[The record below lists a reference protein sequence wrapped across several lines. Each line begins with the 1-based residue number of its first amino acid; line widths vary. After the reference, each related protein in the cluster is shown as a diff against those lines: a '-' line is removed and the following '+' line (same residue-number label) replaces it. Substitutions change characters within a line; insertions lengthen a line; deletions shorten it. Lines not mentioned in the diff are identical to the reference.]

1 LSTTA
6 VEVVRF
12 TLVTVYIVMRIAKI
26 RTNTGFLDPFLTY
39 VEAAAPLAAVN
50 GQVITF
56 ADMTGRLV
64 PELQG
69 NTMFVC
75 NTACFIEGF
84 AASGIGARK
93 NQSRSRHRI
102 SPFRSVK
109 ADRQAR
115 RSHDV
120 TTVTDVAGLLN
131 RDIIAVFVREKRIG
145 ISEFHH
151 AIELV
156 VIPVTLP
163 CG

>member
-1 LSTTA
+1 M
-6 VEVVRF
+6 
-12 TLVTVYIVMRIAKI
+12 MRVARIGA
-26 RTNTGFLDPFLTY
+26 RLAFLDPFLTD
-39 VEAAAPLAAVN
+39 VEAAAPLAAVD

-56 ADMTGRLV
+56 ADMTSRSV

-75 NTACFIEGF
+75 NTACFKEGF
-84 AASGIGARK
+84 AASGIGARE
-93 NQSRSRHRI
+93 NQSRFRHRV

-109 ADRQAR
+109 ADRPAKI
-115 RSHDV
+115 SHDV

>member
-1 LSTTA
+1 MTRVA
-6 VEVVRF
+6 
-12 TLVTVYIVMRIAKI
+12 RIGA
-26 RTNTGFLDPFLTY
+26 RLAFLDPFLTD
-39 VEAAAPLAAVN
+39 VEAAAPLAAVD

-56 ADMTGRLV
+56 ADMTSRSV

-75 NTACFIEGF
+75 NTACFKEGF
-84 AASGIGARK
+84 AAFGIGARE
-93 NQSRSRHRI
+93 NQSRSRHRV

-131 RDIIAVFVREKRIG
+131 RDTIAVFVREKRIG
-145 ISEFHH
+145 TSEFHH

>member
-1 LSTTA
+1 M
-6 VEVVRF
+6 
-12 TLVTVYIVMRIAKI
+12 MRVARIGA
-26 RTNTGFLDPFLTY
+26 RLASLDPFLTD
-39 VEAAAPLAAVN
+39 VEAAAPLAAVD

-56 ADMTGRLV
+56 ADMTSRSV

-75 NTACFIEGF
+75 NTACFKEGF
-84 AASGIGARK
+84 AASGIGARE
-93 NQSRSRHRI
+93 NQSRFRHRV

-115 RSHDV
+115 RSRDV
-120 TTVTDVAGLLN
+120 TTVTDVAGLSN
-131 RDIIAVFVREKRIG
+131 RDTIAAFVREKRIR

>member
-1 LSTTA
+1 
-6 VEVVRF
+6 VVRF
-12 TLVTVYIVMRIAKI
+12 TLVTVYMTRVARIGA
-26 RTNTGFLDPFLTY
+26 RLAFLDPFLTD
-39 VEAAAPLAAVN
+39 VEAAAPLAAVD

-56 ADMTGRLV
+56 ADMTSRSV

-75 NTACFIEGF
+75 NTACFKEGF
-84 AASGIGARK
+84 AAFGIGARE
-93 NQSRSRHRI
+93 NQSRSRHRV

-131 RDIIAVFVREKRIG
+131 RDTIAVFVREKRIG
-145 ISEFHH
+145 TSEFHH

>member
-1 LSTTA
+1 
-6 VEVVRF
+6 VVRF
-12 TLVTVYIVMRIAKI
+12 TLVTVYIMMRVARISA
-26 RTNTGFLDPFLTY
+26 RLAFLDPFLTD
-39 VEAAAPLAAVN
+39 VEPAAPLAAVD

-56 ADMTGRLV
+56 ADMTSRSV

-75 NTACFIEGF
+75 NTACFKEGF
-84 AASGIGARK
+84 AAFGIGARE
-93 NQSRSRHRI
+93 NQSRSRHRV

-120 TTVTDVAGLLN
+120 TTVTDVSGLLN
-131 RDIIAVFVREKRIG
+131 RDTIAVFVREKRIG

>member
-1 LSTTA
+1 M
-6 VEVVRF
+6 VRF
-12 TLVTVYIVMRIAKI
+12 TLVTVYIMMQVARIGA
-26 RTNTGFLDPFLTY
+26 RLAFLDSFLTD
-39 VEAAAPLAAVN
+39 VEAAASLAAVD

-56 ADMTGRLV
+56 ADMTSRSV

-75 NTACFIEGF
+75 NTACFKEGF
-84 AASGIGARK
+84 AASGIGARE
-93 NQSRSRHRI
+93 NQSRFRHRV

-115 RSHDV
+115 RSRDV
-120 TTVTDVAGLLN
+120 TTVTDVAGLSN
-131 RDIIAVFVREKRIG
+131 RDTIAVFVREKRIG

>member
-1 LSTTA
+1 M
-6 VEVVRF
+6 
-12 TLVTVYIVMRIAKI
+12 MRVARIGA
-26 RTNTGFLDPFLTY
+26 RLASLDPFLTD
-39 VEAAAPLAAVN
+39 VEAAAPLAAVD

-56 ADMTGRLV
+56 ADMTSRSV

-75 NTACFIEGF
+75 NTACFKEGF
-84 AASGIGARK
+84 AAFGIGARE
-93 NQSRSRHRI
+93 NQSRSRHRV

-131 RDIIAVFVREKRIG
+131 RDTIAVFVREKRIG

-156 VIPVTLP
+156 VIPVTLSR
-163 CG
+163 G